1 MQLVPR
7 YLVSN
12 RSVVVANE
20 AGIITEYRPVY
31 QKHIQVYKGIDNVL
45 EFKILNVDQKPI
57 DLTNYTIKFMAF
69 DENNRLII
77 ERDGVSLQSQDS
89 TVFINKG
96 LAKVTVL
103 QNDTLNLDQQY
114 LKYTLH
120 LVDSLGD
127 SVITYTDTHFGMNG
141 TIYLSSEAFPG
152 PASTLEISGPIQQL
166 DDNTWTLG
174 YKNAQPGI
182 NGNEALHTVAVYTSS
197 YEGDVSIQA
206 TLENQVTNQTSWNT
220 ISTLSFNGEET
231 MPASVNFNGVY
242 SYIRVIATSDPAEK
256 ITKILL
262 RN

>member
-45 EFKILNVDQKPI
+45 EFKIINADQKPI
-57 DLTNYTIKFMAF
+57 DLRDYTIKFMAF
-69 DENNRLII
+69 DENNRLVI
-77 ERDGVSLQSQDS
+77 ERDGVSLQTEDS
-89 TVFINKG
+89 STFINKG

-103 QNDTLNLDQQY
+103 QNDTLNLKQQY

-120 LVDSLGD
+120 LVDED
-127 SVITYTDTHFGMNG
+127 SNAVITYTDTHFGMNG

-152 PASTLEISGPIQQL
+152 PASTLEINGPIQQI
-166 DDNTWTLG
+166 DDTTWTLG

-182 NGNEALHTVAVYTSS
+182 NGNEALHTVAVYSSS
-197 YEGDVSIQA
+197 YEGDVSIQT
-206 TLENQVTNQTSWNT
+206 TLENQVTNQTNWVT
-220 ISTLSFNGEET
+220 ISTLSFTGSET
-231 MPASVNFNGVY
+231 MPVSVNFNGVY
-242 SYIRVIATSDPAEK
+242 SYIRVVATSDPSDK